1 MPFFNELENKMA
13 GKPPKNLSFE
23 AALAELEQV
32 IAALEAGKLPL
43 EDALLAYQ
51 RGADMLQ
58 QCRGKLEAAQ
68 QQVQILEQGTLKN
81 FTADTSNSVR
91 PEDA

>member
-1 MPFFNELENKMA
+1 MA

-43 EDALLAYQ
+43 EDALSAYQ
-51 RGADMLQ
+51 RGADLLQ

-81 FTADTSNSVR
+81 FTVGTNDAAR

>member
-1 MPFFNELENKMA
+1 MA

-43 EDALLAYQ
+43 EDALSAYQ
-51 RGADMLQ
+51 RGADLLQ

-81 FTADTSNSVR
+81 FTANTNDSAKGDSAR